1 MTTFEIDFGQEQ
13 LKGDIPDEPES
24 NRISFGMIAMTGESL
39 MRHLIKFSFLHFSEL
54 TRPL

>member
-1 MTTFEIDFGQEQ
+1 MTTFEIDFGQEP
-13 LKGDIPDEPES
+13 LKGDIPDDPES

-39 MRHLIKFSFLHFSEL
+39 VRHLLKFSFLHFSEL

>member
-1 MTTFEIDFGQEQ
+1 MRTFEIDFGREP

-24 NRISFGMIAMTGESL
+24 NRINFGMIEMRGESL
-39 MRHLIKFSFLHFSEL
+39 MRHLFKFSFLHFSEL